1 MFPPQLEQATRTF
14 FLSAILLSRQVGF
27 LGFGARSQLASTV
40 SVRSWVGWGGW
51 SVGLVLS
58 CPVCL
63 SVGLSVCLSVLCPWL
78 AQATPCPFGACSV
91 LCARRSWD
99 AFDDNVDDDDDD
111 DDVPDDHAA
120 IACQY
125 SVGWGGLVL
134 GAFSSYKGKMLPVFA
149 R

>member
-63 SVGLSVCLSVLCPWL
+63 SVCLVCLSVCLSVLCPWL

-91 LCARRSWD
+91 LCARRSWN
-99 AFDDNVDDDDDD
+99 AFADNVDDD